1 MSGEVLEK
9 SCLESVMREIEM
21 WELLDIERTLDLA
34 NLKGQRENQ
43 TYKKKRGRPSRDEDR
58 KTTNL
63 RSFEVDGKVYVW
75 FGNKCVEKDS
85 ELYRAK
91 RIQSCEAVKRYRMK
105 NGHDTLNVDLAI
117 EKLAQENRM
126 ISDKL
131 EKLSIEIGLLKQRVN
146 EYIYKQGSF
155 IDSK

>member
-1 MSGEVLEK
+1 MSSEVLEK
-9 SCLESVMREIEM
+9 SCLESVMREIEI

-34 NLKGQRENQ
+34 NLKGQQENQ
-43 TYKKKRGRPSRDEDR
+43 TDVGKKKRGRPSREEDR
-58 KTTNL
+58 TTRNL
-63 RSFEVDGKVYVW
+63 RSFMVDGKVYVW

-131 EKLSIEIGLLKQRVN
+131 EKLSIEIGILKQRVN
-146 EYIYKQGSF
+146 EYIYKQSH
-155 IDSK
+155 

>member
-1 MSGEVLEK
+1 MSIEVLEK

-34 NLKGQRENQ
+34 NLKGQQEDIG
-43 TYKKKRGRPSRDEDR
+43 KKKRGRPSRDEDR
-58 KTTNL
+58 TTTNL

-85 ELYRAK
+85 ELYKAK

-105 NGHDTLNVDLAI
+105 NVHDTQNVDLEI
-117 EKLAQENRM
+117 EKLTQENRM

-146 EYIYKQGSF
+146 ESICKQGNF